1 MRLEDMSFY
10 DYLLAECEYREKQRR
25 KEKTMNDVEELVI
38 FHAKEI
44 AKILEDT
51 ELYIQ
56 GGVSD
61 YNEQRAMI
69 NAYEQIVDTINAID

>member
-1 MRLEDMSFY
+1 
-10 DYLLAECEYREKQRR
+10 
-25 KEKTMNDVEELVI
+25 MNDVEELVI

-44 AKILEDT
+44 AKILDDT
-51 ELYIQ
+51 ERYIQ

-69 NAYEQIVDTINAID
+69 NAYEQIVDTINDVG